1 MFKNNSITQLNI
13 KNYKHKKKGQMGSL
27 KKNLKQLLSDSSAYG
42 LPNIF
47 KREGFLNKTFWL
59 IFSLLATAA
68 SVYFTLDALN
78 DFLSYNLVTQIENY
92 YQQPLQ
98 FPKITICDDGTKA
111 NANQE
116 TVEYF
121 DGKFP
126 IDSIKECNTMQEF
139 TNCTQNPNNFFEILR
154 YVNTQDY
161 GTCLRFNSGKN
172 VFNQSIPFIYS
183 TIGGPSDYIE
193 IIFKYSLRLQIFL
206 HDVDLPPSLQYY
218 NIFEPYIRINFNLS
232 YYIGIDKSTE
242 KKLGLPYNNCYNDV
256 ADFDL
261 NKTIINYIKSKNQ
274 TYTQVYCL
282 KLCFELDYIE
292 KNSCNC
298 SYTTLGRVWRDC
310 YIVKEKLHPNGCTIR
325 YKKNFTKNSVVE
337 KCAQ

>member
-1 MFKNNSITQLNI
+1 
-13 KNYKHKKKGQMGSL
+13 MGSI

-59 IFSLLATAA
+59 IISLLATAA

-98 FPKITICDDGTKA
+98 FPTITICDDGTKA

-116 TVEYF
+116 TVENF

-161 GTCLRFNSGKN
+161 GTCLRFNSGKK

-206 HDVDLPPSLQYY
+206 HDVDLPPSLQYH

-242 KKLGLPYNNCYNDV
+242 KKLGLPYNN
-256 ADFDL
+256 A
-261 NKTIINYIKSKNQ
+261 TMM
-274 TYTQVYCL
+274 
-282 KLCFELDYIE
+282 
-292 KNSCNC
+292 
-298 SYTTLGRVWRDC
+298 
-310 YIVKEKLHPNGCTIR
+310 
-325 YKKNFTKNSVVE
+325 
-337 KCAQ
+337 